1 MIIKYLT
8 YFILLLFIA
17 TSCARISSPTGGPE
31 DEEPPALIS
40 SVPEN
45 GQTNYKGETVLL
57 VFDEIVST
65 NQIESDL
72 IITPRPGGTFRT
84 RNNRNSVQLT
94 FTEPF
99 ADSTTYTF
107 SFAQTIQDVTAR
119 NPAENLTLSFS
130 TGDYLDSLSISG
142 QILNLYDQLPA
153 EAITLSLFNANDS
166 VNILNGNA
174 QYYTRTDSSG
184 RYEFK
189 NLPPNQYRVYAFDD
203 KNDNNKADSEG
214 ESYGFYPDTI
224 DLQTNASNIDFTIQ
238 KLSTKDLRLSS
249 SGQFGKYYELKF
261 NKDITAFEILDN
273 SEYIFHQTNDET
285 IRFYRTTE
293 LYNDTTNLI
302 YQAQDSV
309 GNRIQD
315 TTKYYFSE
323 SDIETEPFTLG
334 LNPKRQLLKPTQT
347 LRLEFNKPLLS
358 ISYDSISYE
367 LDSLNRFVFPQD
379 LVKINNNR
387 TVLEWPL
394 TIKDYAPRPDQ
405 SLKLIFKAG
414 SFFSID
420 GDTSQLLQKIYKGA
434 IANETALI
442 SGTVNTS
449 EDKLIVQLL
458 NSRNLEVLEEVYT
471 KQFEFAYLDAGA
483 YMIRVIK
490 DTNGNGQWDIG
501 NIISNEPPEPAY
513 FYFDEGFNSQIIE
526 VRKNW
531 AVEGLTI
538 NLR

>member
-1 MIIKYLT
+1 MITKYLT

-72 IITPRPGGTFRT
+72 IITPRPEGTFRT

-203 KNDNNKADSEG
+203 KNDNNKADSDG
-214 ESYGFYPDTI
+214 ESYGFYLDTI
-224 DLQTNASNIDFTIQ
+224 DLRTNASNIDFTIQ

-273 SEYIFHQTNDET
+273 SEYIFNQTNDKT

-323 SDIETEPFTLG
+323 SDIETDPFTLG

-394 TIKDYAPRPDQ
+394 TIKDYAPRADQ

-414 SFFSID
+414 SFLSID

>member
-302 YQAQDSV
+302 YQAQDSL